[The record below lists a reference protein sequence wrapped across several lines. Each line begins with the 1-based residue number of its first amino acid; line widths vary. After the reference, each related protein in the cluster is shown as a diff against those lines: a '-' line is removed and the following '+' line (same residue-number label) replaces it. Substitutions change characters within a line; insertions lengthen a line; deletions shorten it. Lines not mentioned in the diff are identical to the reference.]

1 MSNERE
7 CKAWANCTAGTYVS
21 RAGSQKAN
29 RACTACGSGKF
40 TNASN
45 LEECRKWTACSG
57 LDEELAEGT
66 ASSDRV
72 CGVDKK
78 TLLKMAGL
86 YAGAL
91 IVTLIIKY
99 LFTLGFGAGMIIFF
113 AALLAGWKL
122 AYPEIGNSSADNSNN
137 SNDPS

>member
-1 MSNERE
+1 MVRKE
-7 CKAWANCTAGTYVS
+7 AGKS
-21 RAGSQKAN
+21 LPLS
-29 RACTACGSGKF
+29 
-40 TNASN
+40 
-45 LEECRKWTACSG
+45 L
-57 LDEELAEGT
+57 L
-66 ASSDRV
+66 

-99 LFTLGFGAGMIIFF
+99 LFALGFGAGMIVFF
-113 AALLAGWKL
+113 AVLLAGWKL
-122 AYPEIGNSSADNSNN
+122 AYPETGNSSADNSNN

>member
-1 MSNERE
+1 MVRKE
-7 CKAWANCTAGTYVS
+7 AGKS
-21 RAGSQKAN
+21 LPLS
-29 RACTACGSGKF
+29 
-40 TNASN
+40 
-45 LEECRKWTACSG
+45 L
-57 LDEELAEGT
+57 L
-66 ASSDRV
+66 

-99 LFTLGFGAGMIIFF
+99 LFALGFGAGMIVFF
-113 AALLAGWKL
+113 AVLLAGWKL
-122 AYPEIGNSSADNSNN
+122 AYPEIENSSADNSNN

>member
-1 MSNERE
+1 MARME
-7 CKAWANCTAGTYVS
+7 AGKS
-21 RAGSQKAN
+21 PPLS
-29 RACTACGSGKF
+29 
-40 TNASN
+40 
-45 LEECRKWTACSG
+45 L
-57 LDEELAEGT
+57 L
-66 ASSDRV
+66 
-72 CGVDKK
+72 CGVNKK

-99 LFTLGFGAGMIIFF
+99 LFALDFGAGMIVFF

-122 AYPEIGNSSADNSNN
+122 AYPEIGNTSTDNSDN

>member
-1 MSNERE
+1 MILHLRGARKE
-7 CKAWANCTAGTYVS
+7 AGKIPS
-21 RAGSQKAN
+21 LS
-29 RACTACGSGKF
+29 
-40 TNASN
+40 
-45 LEECRKWTACSG
+45 LP
-57 LDEELAEGT
+57 
-66 ASSDRV
+66 

-99 LFTLGFGAGMIIFF
+99 LFALGFGAGMIVFF

>member
-1 MSNERE
+1 MARME
-7 CKAWANCTAGTYVS
+7 AGKS
-21 RAGSQKAN
+21 PPLS
-29 RACTACGSGKF
+29 
-40 TNASN
+40 
-45 LEECRKWTACSG
+45 L
-57 LDEELAEGT
+57 L
-66 ASSDRV
+66 

-99 LFTLGFGAGMIIFF
+99 LFGLGFGAGMIVFF

-122 AYPEIGNSSADNSNN
+122 AYPEIGNSFAENSNN